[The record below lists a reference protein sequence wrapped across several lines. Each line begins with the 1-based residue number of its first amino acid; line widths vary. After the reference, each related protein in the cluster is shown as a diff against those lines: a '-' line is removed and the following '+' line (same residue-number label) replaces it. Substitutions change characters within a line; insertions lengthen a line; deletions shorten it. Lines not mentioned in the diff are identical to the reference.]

1 MQNFSCSTKIRKKPQ
16 ITEEEIETNIEIE
29 PVKEFSTTTTTTTA
43 ATHSSKE
50 DMSEIQYMMSSME
63 ELRIRNPDQFAIV
76 ICNSKQ
82 ILDMV
87 KSNEV
92 QTKEDVAILEKLFYE
107 VEKIDI
113 DYLFWCSNKSIRI
126 AAIDYKNLLL
136 IHFFIIQKGYRLE
149 NKNIYHNFLNDYI
162 RSLQDVDFINS
173 DDKQI
178 YLYVTIMQMLIT
190 KGGCDVN
197 DNETDDI
204 NNTPLHYAVAF
215 KQLQFIIVLLK
226 FPNTDVNALNM
237 NGCTPLD
244 FAVQNLGWKKD
255 VTLNTEICKLLVM
268 HGGKTHN
275 MTQQYNELFV
285 EIDETVKEEKTN
297 KDDKVSP

>member
-1 MQNFSCSTKIRKKPQ
+1 MQNFSCSTKVRKKPQ
-16 ITEEEIETNIEIE
+16 ITEEEAETNIEIE
-29 PVKEFSTTTTTTTA
+29 PVKEFSTTTATTMA
-43 ATHSSKE
+43 EPNSSKQK
-50 DMSEIQYMMSSME
+50 MSEIQYMMSSME
-63 ELRIRNPDQFAIV
+63 ELRIRNPDQFAMV

-162 RSLQDVDFINS
+162 RSLKDVDFINS

-190 KGGCDVN
+190 KGKCDVN
-197 DNETDDI
+197 DNETDII

-226 FPNTDVNALNM
+226 FPNTNVNALNV

-244 FAVQNLGWKKD
+244 FAVQNLGLKKD
-255 VTLNTEICKLLVM
+255 ITLNTEICKLLVM
-268 HGGKTHN
+268 HGGKTHT
-275 MTQQYNELFV
+275 MTEQYNEIFM
-285 EIDETVKEEKTN
+285 EIDDKTN
-297 KDDKVSP
+297 KKENISP